1 MNKGE
6 HDALLDRLAG
16 ILIRCF
22 FLSVAVLLVWFFFY
36 VLGGGD
42 LSYNINSRWSSL
54 SRHDHDLLNYYAMA
68 FVKMCSILF
77 FLFPYLSIRL
87 VLRKKKKKR

>member
-1 MNKGE
+1 MNKREGG
-6 HDALLDRLAG
+6 HLLERLAG

-22 FLSVAVLLVWFFFY
+22 FLSVALLLVWFFFY

-54 SRHDHDLLNYYAMA
+54 SRHDYDVLNYYAMA
-68 FVKMCSILF
+68 FVKLCAILF